1 MRIIQAIKTR
11 RGSVA
16 VMIGGIV
23 LALLIFFGAF
33 IKYSTSRQYATKR
46 LNRVLLA
53 REFSAALA
61 TLACHHLKD
70 KELHNRSGKLVKS
83 LEKPLSAMSTSVSD
97 KIVFTPVIKELIERR
112 LESANSELYELAW
125 RVGWEV
131 RKVDFKPVTAA
142 YPREKTGLIR
152 IPIVIEYRAPAS
164 LEKITE
170 EYVYTI
176 STRVA
181 ANLVPVLSRF
191 TLYVK
196 DARSGED
203 EERFNKIVSNDNGNL
218 VETTYRPWILKNTGQ
233 NAALPANFAGIIKSS
248 RGLVYLGGGRINL
261 GISRGWS
268 AGGGNYGTFAEGFH
282 LLAEGRGNGFYKTD
296 EIGNMALLNCETGL
310 SKTDLNNPDSIS
322 WYDLIKSGYAEMS
335 ARTSMFKLFGTDN
348 ERSPTL
354 VFGDTAART
363 LCGKAYRESSDNYG
377 PLPYT
382 YDDNQFEDY
391 RTAGGEDFDFSYFMN
406 KYSDQNGGATLNRS
420 KYNREYASCLIE
432 VPYNRALGYI
442 LTNHRND
449 RPLDAG
455 VIAESDPL
463 FAFVSGQA
471 VSRGLSEKIPQPLA
485 DVYDNISSMSAMKE
499 LLEAF
504 QNKLNNLYKPDK
516 PETPAATA
524 RPDITLARG
533 EKLLSVLQ
541 KRRYLDNGKL
551 DLNRW
556 LRIKAPDGIVLD
568 EALRLTSHGGIIL
581 EEGNIEIR
589 SAIKADGGK
598 FLLNLVA
605 RRGNIIVDASLNG
618 ELDAALTAAGD
629 GSDIGQVKFAGNGSS
644 APITIKGNVAMQRIA
659 AGSLAGYCARGVN
672 IVYAE
677 DLAALPREAAEGRS
691 EQPLLMFGLDYPR
704 LLD

>member
-1 MRIIQAIKTR
+1 MRIILAIKTL

-61 TLACHHLKD
+61 TLACQHLRE
-70 KELHNRSGKLVKS
+70 KEIHNRSGKLFKS
-83 LEKPLSAMSTSVSD
+83 LEKPLLTMSASVAD
-97 KIVFTPVIKELIERR
+97 NIVFTPIINKLIAR
-112 LESANSELYELAW
+112 LESANSELYELTW
-125 RVGWEV
+125 KVGWEV
-131 RKVDFKPVTAA
+131 RKADFKSVTAA
-142 YPREKTGLIR
+142 YPREKTGLVR

-164 LEKITE
+164 YEKITE
-170 EYVYTI
+170 EYIYTI
-176 STRVA
+176 NIKVA
-181 ANLVPVLSRF
+181 ANLIPVLSRF

-203 EERFNKIVSNDNGNL
+203 EERFNKVVSNDNGNL
-218 VETTYRPWILKNTGQ
+218 VENAFRPWILKNTGR
-233 NAALPANFAGIIKSS
+233 NDAFPANFAEVLKSS
-248 RGLVYLGGGRINL
+248 RGLVYLGGGRVNL

-268 AGGGNYGTFAEGFH
+268 IGGGGNYGTFAEGFH

-296 EIGNMALLNCETGL
+296 DIGNMALLNCETGL

-335 ARTSMFKLFGTDN
+335 AKTSMFKLYGTDN

-354 VFGDTAART
+354 VFGDAAART
-363 LCGKAYRESSDNYG
+363 ICGKAYRESSENYG

-391 RTAGGEDFDFSYFMN
+391 KTAGGEDFDFSYFMN
-406 KYSDQNGGATLNRS
+406 KYSDNNGGATLSRS

-442 LTNHRND
+442 ITNYRND

-455 VIAESDPL
+455 VIQASDPL
-463 FAFVSGQA
+463 FDFISGQA
-471 VSRGLSEKIPQPLA
+471 VSKGFAEKIPPPLSGI
-485 DVYDNISSMSAMKE
+485 YDDIQDLSSMKA
-499 LLEAF
+499 LLEAL
-504 QNKLNNLYKPDK
+504 QNKLRNLYQSD
-516 PETPAATA
+516 T
-524 RPDITLARG
+524 PDITLAPG
-533 EKLLSVLQ
+533 EKLLPALQ

-556 LRIKAPDGIVLD
+556 LRIKAPDGIVID
-568 EALRLTSHGGIIL
+568 ESLRLISHGGIIL
-581 EEGNIEIR
+581 DEGNIEIR
-589 SAIKADGGK
+589 STVKADGGN

-605 RRGNIIVDASLNG
+605 RRGNIIVDGGLNG
-618 ELDAALTAAGD
+618 ELDAALTATGD
-629 GSDIGQVKFAGNGSS
+629 GSDVGQVKFAGNGSS
-644 APITIKGNVAMQRIA
+644 SPITVKGNVAMQRMA
-659 AGSLAGYCARGVN
+659 AGSLAGYCARGVS

-677 DLAALPREAAEGRS
+677 DLAALPKDTSEDRS
-691 EQPLLMFGLDYPR
+691 EQPLLMFSFDYPR